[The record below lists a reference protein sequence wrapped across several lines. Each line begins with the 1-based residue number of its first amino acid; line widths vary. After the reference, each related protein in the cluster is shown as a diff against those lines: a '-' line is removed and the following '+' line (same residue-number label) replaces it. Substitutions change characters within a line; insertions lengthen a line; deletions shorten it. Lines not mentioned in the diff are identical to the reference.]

1 MIKQLSFFQINQF
14 KLWPEM
20 LLVNPHIDSQI
31 SITKLDNLENS
42 FLGFKRPLLA
52 VIIFCVKCDLQR
64 VNQLVSRIYTFSSSD
79 NLLGKV

>member
-1 MIKQLSFFQINQF
+1 
-14 KLWPEM
+14 M

-52 VIIFCVKCDLQR
+52 VIIFCVKFSLQ
-64 VNQLVSRIYTFSSSD
+64 
-79 NLLGKV
+79 